1 MSLDHGLH
9 RESPLAR
16 SSSSSPLNT
25 NASSPSASLSRLNE
39 AAQASSS
46 TLPNRP
52 RHHARN
58 FSTESRFVSPP
69 NGDASPSSA
78 HPSKSSDN
86 NNINNYNS
94 PSIVIDP
101 SSPPTRHASPPPAI
115 SASLPVR
122 SKKSGSPP
130 LSSSVD
136 QATAKSSSSL
146 PRHSQSPP
154 RSNGSPSKRISS
166 LEEIREKE
174 QLELLKEQQA
184 NRRPKMMRL
193 TPAYSSTPL
202 RLQSTVTK
210 NGTGKGASVMMKSS
224 SQGSESNVIE
234 FPHQTGSTEDEVAP
248 GVGLQ
253 IDLGC
258 IPTPS
263 LQDLNG
269 PISTSRIETMVR
281 DRNGNPIKPSLKSPR
296 SSVSH
301 FLPGRTVR
309 SDSTPILPSNLHSKS
324 VPTTPTVAKAV
335 HFDSKLEHVKVFK
348 FKQRPTAVSR
358 DGSPEQ
364 TETETEEEKDQFP
377 YIWRKNQIGGT
388 SRSNSPPTNA
398 FLDPT
403 MQSNYYRNLPA
414 TPQPEVEEQLVLRLP
429 NFPSS
434 TRLSVDREI
443 FLERI
448 FLAEDLRSVKG
459 TVQVRNM
466 SFEKW
471 VAIRYTLDHWA
482 TIGEVSAEYSETIKG
497 GQADRFAFSIKL
509 NELLNWP
516 RGSAA
521 HETKSMF
528 MCLRYTVNQAE
539 FWDNNEG
546 LNYQLDFRKRQI
558 PTTPLSTP
566 TAATTA
572 ATSTTTTL
580 PSSSAAAASAV
591 MPLMAQPRATVAPSS
606 TQNNAVRSKVF
617 ELARKGGVGGRGVFA
632 MEDLKRELDKLRSD
646 EEEEEQALTPTR
658 TFASE
663 LAKKK
668 ASPPGSPNGRS
679 SSPSIWTAR
688 YDFGQSL
695 RNPRSGSRNTGLGRA
710 AALDYF
716 SAKPM
721 SRNGSNSLTSSTD
734 GTKTDT
740 SPNTAAKLIPIGK
753 FEEMSLNV
761 KDSPDFSHKFGM
773 ISPGL
778 GGSAV
783 EHKPLISASATPSA
797 EVSPLPTPSQH
808 PAHNQSPGTPN
819 SHGSDRFHS
828 YPPSRQSNAST
839 PTLSSNG
846 GIISPGF
853 FTPSTSLAS
862 MMMDEDDNDPS
873 ANLLSKFDVAE
884 KINETSATME
894 DYSPNA
900 SPISDYGSPSPFS
913 PTDSISS
920 TESETTVSNLATP
933 EDRLSKIK
941 TNLQSGHSRRNNN
954 VSIASSLSTTSLDAA
969 PRTSLT
975 SSLSPSSASTDGQN
989 GEKLRPAS
997 MSDYQ
1002 ELVNKYCWNSDLVPS
1017 GGSTIPDMPMNGGL
1031 NGSTTLIVD
1040 GHSHMKLSPK
1050 VKSPALDSGASTPTL
1065 RGQ

>member
-16 SSSSSPLNT
+16 SSSSSPLHSNST
-25 NASSPSASLSRLNE
+25 LPSTTTSRLNE
-39 AAQASSS
+39 SHASSS
-46 TLPNRP
+46 TLPSRP
-52 RHHARN
+52 RHHARS
-58 FSTESRFVSPP
+58 FSTESCFASPP
-69 NGDASPSSA
+69 NADTFSSSTHASTSSA
-78 HPSKSSDN
+78 SNSNFTS
-86 NNINNYNS
+86 S

-101 SSPPTRHASPPPAI
+101 SSPPMRHAFPPTAI
-115 SASLPVR
+115 AAPLPVR
-122 SKKSGSPP
+122 SKKTGSPP
-130 LSSSVD
+130 LSSSVE
-136 QATAKSSSSL
+136 QASTNTISAKTSTLL
-146 PRHSQSPP
+146 PRQSQSPP
-154 RSNGSPSKRISS
+154 RLNGSPSKRVSS
-166 LEEIREKE
+166 LEEVREKE
-174 QLELLKEQQA
+174 RLELLKEQQA
-184 NRRPKMMRL
+184 NCRPKMMKL

-202 RLQSTVTK
+202 RLQGTVTK
-210 NGTGKGASVMMKSS
+210 NGAGKVASLMINSS
-224 SQGSESNVIE
+224 SQGSESSNIE
-234 FPHQTGSTEDEVAP
+234 FPVKVEPTENEVDP

-258 IPTPS
+258 IPSPS

-269 PISTSRIETMVR
+269 PVSTSRLETMVR

-296 SSVSH
+296 SSVSY
-301 FLPGRTVR
+301 FLPGRTIR
-309 SDSTPILPSNLHSKS
+309 SDSTPILPSNLLSKS

-335 HFDSKLEHVKVFK
+335 HFDSNLEHVKVFK

-364 TETETEEEKDQFP
+364 TETETEEEKDSFP
-377 YIWRKNQIGGT
+377 YIWRKNQNGIN
-388 SRSNSPPTNA
+388 SRSNSPPTNS
-398 FLDPT
+398 FLGPT
-403 MQSNYYRNLPA
+403 MQSKNSPA
-414 TPQPEVEEQLVLRLP
+414 TPQPEMEEQLVLRLP

-482 TIGEVSAEYSETIKG
+482 TIGEVSAEYSETIKS
-497 GQADRFAFSIKL
+497 GQADRFTFSIKL

-516 RGSAA
+516 RGSAT

-528 MCLRYTVNQAE
+528 MCLRYTVNEAE

-546 LNYQLDFRKRQI
+546 LNYQLNFRKRQV

-566 TAATTA
+566 VAATA
-572 ATSTTTTL
+572 ATSSD
-580 PSSSAAAASAV
+580 PSG
-591 MPLMAQPRATVAPSS
+591 MPSMAQPRATVASS
-606 TQNNAVRSKVF
+606 SIQNIGVRFKVF

-632 MEDLKRELDKLRSD
+632 MEDLKRKLDKLRSD
-646 EEEEEQALTPTR
+646 EKDEEQSLTPTR

-668 ASPPGSPNGRS
+668 VSPPGSPNGRS

-695 RNPRSGSRNTGLGRA
+695 RNPRSGSRNTGIGRA

-721 SRNGSNSLTSSTD
+721 SRTGNNSLTSSAE
-734 GTKTDT
+734 GVKCES
-740 SPNTAAKLIPIGK
+740 SPNTSSNLIPIGK
-753 FEEMSLNV
+753 FEEMSLSV
-761 KDSPDFSHKFGM
+761 KDSPNFSHKFGM

-778 GGSAV
+778 GGAAV
-783 EHKPLISASATPSA
+783 EHKSLISEISTPSA
-797 EVSPLPTPSQH
+797 EASPTPTPDH
-808 PAHNQSPGTPN
+808 HHHHAAAALDQSPGTPN
-819 SHGSDRFHS
+819 SLSSDRFHS
-828 YPPSRQSNAST
+828 YPPSRHSNTST
-839 PTLSSNG
+839 PTLSNG
-846 GIISPGF
+846 GRISPGF
-853 FTPSTSLAS
+853 FTPSGSLS
-862 MMMDEDDNDPS
+862 SIMSDEVPNVD
-873 ANLLSKFDVAE
+873 LMSKFDVSQ
-884 KINETSATME
+884 KISETSASVE
-894 DYSPNA
+894 NYSPNA
-900 SPISDYGSPSPFS
+900 SPISEYGSPSPFS

-920 TESETTVSNLATP
+920 TESDTTVSNLTTP
-933 EDRLSKIK
+933 EDRQSKIK
-941 TNLQSGHSRRNNN
+941 TNTVSGHSRRNHNN
-954 VSIASSLSTTSLDAA
+954 ISIASSYSTTSLNAM
-969 PRTSLT
+969 PRVSTA
-975 SSLSPSSASTDGQN
+975 SSLSQSSTSTDATQN

-1002 ELVNKYCWNSDLVPS
+1002 ELINKYCWNSDLVPS
-1017 GGSTIPDMPMNGGL
+1017 GGSTIRDMPMNGGL
-1031 NGSTTLIVD
+1031 NGSTTLTAD
-1040 GHSHMKLSPK
+1040 GRSHNKLSPK

-1065 RGQ
+1065 QGIN